1 MLEQSDIEIDEQ
13 AEMEAGKPEIREH
26 LRGVNRQKPL
36 DGLEFHKNRI
46 LDNEISSKAN
56 LDDVSTVL
64 ERYRALPIE
73 GE

>member
-1 MLEQSDIEIDEQ
+1 
-13 AEMEAGKPEIREH
+13 MEAGKPEIREH

-46 LDNEISSKAN
+46 FDDEISSKAN